1 LVKLLKYFDFFVT
14 FSRHMRIINLN
25 SINLKQIIMK
35 KIFGL
40 LAIMTLAVLVITP
53 QTYAQTVNEKITV
66 NTSDLTVD
74 QLAKIKAEAEV
85 KELQKK
91 LETYGNWVGVGGE
104 IGNAVK
110 EGLTAVVDV
119 ADKFGKTDVG
129 KFTLVMVAWKVM
141 GKDVVQIV
149 LGIFFFFIFSTV
161 LIWLYKRLIV
171 ARKVMV
177 ENPGFLRYPKKYEVV
192 KTELDGD
199 GVIVVTIILILAFLV
214 NIWITYSIMF

>member
-1 LVKLLKYFDFFVT
+1 
-14 FSRHMRIINLN
+14 
-25 SINLKQIIMK
+25 MK
-35 KIFGL
+35 KILGL
-40 LAIMTLAVLVITP
+40 LAIMTLTVLVFAP
-53 QTYAQTVNEKITV
+53 QTYSQTVNEKITV
-66 NTSDLTVD
+66 NASDLTVD
-74 QLAKIKAEAEV
+74 QLAKIKAETEV

-91 LETYGNWVGVGGE
+91 LDTYGNWVGVGGE

-141 GKDVVQIV
+141 GKELVGIV
-149 LGIFFFFIFSTV
+149 LGLLFFFLFTFL

-177 ENPGFLRYPKKYEVV
+177 ENPGFWKYPKKYEVV

-199 GVIVVTIILILAFLV
+199 GVLVLTIILIIAELL